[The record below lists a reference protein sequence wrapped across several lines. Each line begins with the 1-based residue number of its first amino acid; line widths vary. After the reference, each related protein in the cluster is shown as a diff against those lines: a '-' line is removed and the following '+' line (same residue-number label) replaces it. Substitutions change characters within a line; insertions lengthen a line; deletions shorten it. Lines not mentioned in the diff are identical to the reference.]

1 MPQALFAETGDFSF
15 FGSPILKSDPLA
27 ESIIGAMLLRAGLLS
42 LSLLLASRILGL
54 ARESAQAAAFGATG
68 LGDVVVLMLTLPD
81 WVAGLLASGAL
92 AYVLLPH
99 WARQTPDAQA
109 ATQRRLARSL
119 LLLGAGLGL
128 LLGFG
133 RDPALSIL
141 AVGVPQPLRETA
153 SEAMIWSALALPL
166 ALLAALWSTRLQHLR
181 DFAGMYGA
189 NLVVNGVLI
198 GAMLWIAIEH
208 QNTWAFR
215 VFCLFFLLAMG
226 LRLLWQAWRL
236 RRGVVPGD
244 GTDAIRVPASGDGPA
259 SPAASVWLWAG
270 LSAGLPLALP
280 FVARSLASQSGEG
293 ALATFNYAW
302 KLIELPLVLAIQLVA
317 TLAFPAIA
325 RALADRTDTGHRS
338 AAADTAIRAAMALAW
353 TLACAAAAGLFLGAP
368 SLAALLF
375 GWGRMDPPALS
386 RVALW
391 GASGA
396 WSLLPQ
402 AVTAVG
408 LTVLAVQG
416 KMRLAALA
424 YGAVLTGLLGAGNWA
439 GGDGERLM
447 VMLNL
452 AYVTVAAVVLV
463 ALGSA
468 AKRWLPL
475 RLMAATLSGVM
486 LAAWIRHALP
496 AVDTPTGLT
505 LAVTAAFAV
514 VFIGLLSGPDLRHA
528 LRR

>member
-1 MPQALFAETGDFSF
+1 MAEF
-15 FGSPILKSDPLA
+15 
-27 ESIIGAMLLRAGLLS
+27 IIGAMLLRAGLLS
-42 LSLLLASRILGL
+42 LSLLLASRIFGL

-92 AYVLLPH
+92 AYVLLPQ
-99 WARQTPDAQA
+99 WARQTEDAQA
-109 ATQRRLARSL
+109 ATQRRVARSL

-133 RDPALSIL
+133 RDPVLSML

-153 SEAMIWSALALPL
+153 SQAMIWSAVALPL
-166 ALLAALWSTRLQHLR
+166 AFLASLWSTRLQHLR

-198 GAMLWIAIEH
+198 GAMLWIAVEH
-208 QNTWAFR
+208 QKTGAFQ
-215 VFCLFFLLAMG
+215 VFCLFFLLAMV

-236 RRGVVPGD
+236 RRVVVPD
-244 GTDAIRVPASGDGPA
+244 GGTAERRPPAGGEGPA

-302 KLIELPLVLAIQLVA
+302 KLIELPLMLAIQLVA

-325 RALADRTDTGHRS
+325 RALAASGDAGHQS
-338 AAADTAIRAAMALAW
+338 PAADAAIRAAMALAW
-353 TLACAAAAGLFLGAP
+353 TLACAAAAGLLLGAP
-368 SLAALLF
+368 ALAALLF
-375 GWGRMDPPALS
+375 GWGRMDPAALS
-386 RVALW
+386 RVAQW

-396 WSLLPQ
+396 WGLLPQ

-424 YGAVLTGLLGAGNWA
+424 YGAVLTGLLGASSWA

-463 ALGSA
+463 VLGSA
-468 AKRWLPL
+468 APRWLPL
-475 RLMAATLSGVM
+475 RLMASTLMGVM
-486 LAAWIRHALP
+486 LAAWTGHALP
-496 AVDTPTGLT
+496 AVETPTGLA
-505 LAVTAAFAV
+505 LAVTAAFTV